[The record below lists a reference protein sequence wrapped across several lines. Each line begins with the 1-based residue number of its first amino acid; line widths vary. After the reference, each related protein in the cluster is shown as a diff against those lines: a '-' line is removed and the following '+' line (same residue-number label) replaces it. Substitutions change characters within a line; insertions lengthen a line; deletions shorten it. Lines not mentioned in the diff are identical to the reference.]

1 MVSVAE
7 HPFNNRRPAAA
18 RPDDRRERPMSDEPT
33 PPTHLPRFRRQTPDQ
48 RRQVLM
54 DATLRCLA
62 EHGAEKTSI
71 RAICQEA
78 GVSVGLINHYYSGKD
93 ALIADVYEQIAKGLQ
108 AGLHEEMQ
116 QVGGDARARLSAFFR
131 ASFSPMNLDAGLLR
145 VWLSF
150 WSMTHQSKA
159 IAAVHDRTYGAY
171 LETLQTLLGELASE
185 QPNRDLD
192 VRLVAIGLSGMLDGL
207 WLEWCLNPRTFTPE
221 EGIRLCEACL
231 DGLLATGLTEG

>member
-1 MVSVAE
+1 
-7 HPFNNRRPAAA
+7 
-18 RPDDRRERPMSDEPT
+18 
-33 PPTHLPRFRRQTPDQ
+33 
-48 RRQVLM
+48 M

-71 RAICQEA
+71 RVICQEA
-78 GVSVGLINHYYSGKD
+78 GVSVGLINHYYSSKE

-116 QVGGDARARLSAFFR
+116 QVGGTARERLSAFFR

-150 WSMTHQSKA
+150 WSMTHQSEQ
-159 IAAVHDRTYGAY
+159 IAAVHDRTYASY
-171 LETLQTLLGELASE
+171 LQALQTLVAELA
-185 QPNRDLD
+185 RDHPARNID

-207 WLEWCLNPRTFTPE
+207 WLEWCLNPRTFTPG

-231 DGLLATGLTEG
+231 DGLLATGVTGPAE

>member
-1 MVSVAE
+1 
-7 HPFNNRRPAAA
+7 
-18 RPDDRRERPMSDEPT
+18 MSDQPEP
-33 PPTHLPRFRRQTPDQ
+33 PSHLPRFRRQTPDQ
-48 RRQVLM
+48 RRQALM

-71 RAICQEA
+71 RTICKEA
-78 GVSVGLINHYYSGKD
+78 GVSVGLISHYYSGKE
-93 ALIADVYEQIAKGLQ
+93 ALIADVYEQIATGLQ
-108 AGLHEEMQ
+108 AGLQEEMK
-116 QVGGDARARLSAFFR
+116 QVDGSARARLSAFFR

-150 WSMTHQSKA
+150 WSMAHQSET

-171 LETLQTLLGELASE
+171 LETLQTLVGELARE
-185 QPNRDLD
+185 QPTRGLD
-192 VRLVAIGLSGMLDGL
+192 VRLVAIGMSGMLDGL

-231 DGLLATGLTEG
+231 DGLLTTGLSTPRG